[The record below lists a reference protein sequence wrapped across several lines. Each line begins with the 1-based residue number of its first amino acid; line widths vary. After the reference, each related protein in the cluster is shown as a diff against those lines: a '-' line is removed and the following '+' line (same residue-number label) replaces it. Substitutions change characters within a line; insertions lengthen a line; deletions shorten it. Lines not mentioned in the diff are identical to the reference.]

1 MNYEEWVQTVPETFR
16 KDPLWTVAAYR
27 FALFL
32 ADLCWQDVTKLER
45 DRRTAGLCDQLY
57 RAVGSIGANMA
68 EGYSRSTG
76 KERAH
81 FYEYSLGSA
90 RESRHW
96 YYQSRHVLGE
106 VVLQHRIGLLD
117 QMIRLLVTMVPQQR
131 KEGTI
136 RESSIA
142 YQIGP
147 HVTQPEAS
155 VEAAPLAELLHDV
168 PIPDL

>member
-1 MNYEEWVQTVPETFR
+1 MNYEEWERTVPETFR
-16 KDPLWTVAAYR
+16 KDPLWTITAYR
-27 FALFL
+27 LGLFL

-45 DRRTAGLCDQLY
+45 ERRTAGLCDQLY
-57 RAVGSIGANMA
+57 RAVGSIGANLA

-96 YYQSRHVLGE
+96 YYQGRHVLGE
-106 VVLQHRIGLLD
+106 EVIQHRLGLLD
-117 QMIRLLVTMVPQQR
+117 QIIRLLVTMVPQQR

-136 RESSIA
+136 RESA
-142 YQIGP
+142 VVYQLGP
-147 HVTQPEAS
+147 DAS
-155 VEAAPLAELLHDV
+155 RPWATIETDLLADQLHDV

>member
-1 MNYEEWVQTVPETFR
+1 MNYEEWVQTVPETVR

-57 RAVGSIGANMA
+57 RAIGSVGANLA

-96 YYQSRHVLGE
+96 YYQSRHILGDA
-106 VVLQHRIGLLD
+106 VLQHRIGLLD
-117 QMIRLLVTMVPQQR
+117 QVIRLLVTVVPQQR
-131 KEGTI
+131 NEGSI
-136 RESSIA
+136 REGEVD
-142 YQIGP
+142 YQISP
-147 HVTQPEAS
+147 EVTQPEAT
-155 VEAAPLAELLHDV
+155 VEAESQTELLRNVPAHD
-168 PIPDL
+168 P